1 MENRKIKILIELPR
15 WLGDCVMAT
24 PAIENILKAYPDA
37 EFTFF
42 GSEVATALMQEF
54 PNVKEI
60 VIDKSKSAQSRFLW
74 IYKKAK
80 MLGEFDAA
88 LTFRRAF
95 FAKVFIFFAQAKKKG
110 YYKREKKKKLHL
122 VERYNNFI
130 NKTFKIQS
138 TPGPLKIYTKA
149 KKFKKKIV
157 GINPGATYGSAKRW
171 YPKEFAKVAAHF
183 SKEFDIVIFGSPNEK
198 AIADEIVAFL
208 EEFKI
213 KNYKNLAG
221 KTTIKELCSLIGGC
235 SLFIT
240 NDSGPMHIAAAYQ
253 IPTVAI
259 FGPTN
264 DQETSQWSNPKGVI
278 VKKEIPCA
286 PCMKRSCPLKHH
298 NCMKSIHAQDV
309 ITAAQKVL

>member
-80 MLGEFDAA
+80 MLGEFDVA

-95 FAKVFIFFAQAKKKG
+95 FAKVFIFFTQAKKKG

-183 SKEFDIVIFGSPNEK
+183 SKEFDIVIFGSSNEK

-213 KNYKNLAG
+213 KNYKNLVG